1 MFENISLPSLIYLG
15 SLEEALLNIEN
26 SSSKFSLKYPLIV
39 HCDCQCWN
47 KGTVKK
53 WKFRMAFAMKGG
65 GSRLPWRYQMA
76 LNYKKQIDPI

>member
-1 MFENISLPSLIYLG
+1 MLKLG
-15 SLEEALLNIEN
+15 EALLNIEN

-47 KGTVKK
+47 KGRVKK

-65 GSRLPWRYQMA
+65 GRGGGVSSAMKVSNGIKLQTS
-76 LNYKKQIDPI
+76 N